1 MRKSLFLLFIFLT
14 MWSCKNEEDNVPGGN
29 ISLGITPDYVKL
41 SSANSQEAGVLQ
53 FYANE
58 SEVDVTWISLADCNL
73 DTTQTKVILKDGKG
87 ILPIRWFSKQANGAY
102 APELTAFKAWVMI
115 KGDNYLKNVSLVWSD
130 YIDASILS
138 RSVQTR
144 ADGAGAPKA
153 SLIQFG
159 PSEVIMDEMDGG
171 WTYARIQNIKTLNL
185 DYTQITTA
193 MNVDLRNAPTSIA
206 ESQELS
212 YPWLGTAPADGFT
225 ALVAASAP
233 NEGYASSFTLKYKD
247 GGIATG
253 GLTFV
258 NSTLPQGNIP
268 AMGGTYD
275 FNFTGEDYTGSV
287 QVNAFDI
294 SGNVLATG
302 SKTLTKTSKIVIP
315 TNVDEARTIIF
326 KYKIDG
332 SENWLELPNTTI
344 KVQNGQ
350 GTTPPTPGDVPSYT
364 PITPSGDIPDGGGI
378 YSTIFSNYEG
388 TVEFRAVRENG
399 KELAST
405 SVEVTAAVS
414 KQASLE
420 IPEAMSVSDNKVIFQ
435 YRINDGEWTTME
447 TRKQLFETFTSG
459 SIEGLP
465 GVIPKSGGTY
475 YYGSGGSLSARL
487 TIYVKDDTRTLYQNS
502 GAVGDK
508 IRVVIPAN
516 TTGKPRELFFW
527 YERSDQPGKLKLIQ
541 RGSQAGA

>member
-1 MRKSLFLLFIFLT
+1 MRKYLLFIFTLLAIC
-14 MWSCKNEEDNVPGGN
+14 SCGNEDEATNSPTLSGAKE
-29 ISLGITPDYVKL
+29 TTAFVKL
-41 SSANSQEAGVLQ
+41 ADGATDIAGVIKIV
-53 FYANE
+53 A
-58 SEVDVTWISLADCNL
+58 DVPEAELMWVTTPICNL
-73 DTTQTKVILKDGKG
+73 DTTQTTVALKNG
-87 ILPIRWFSKQANGAY
+87 IGELPVRWLNKQQNGGF
-102 APELTAFKAWVMI
+102 APEATAFKAWVRI
-115 KGDNYLKNVSLVWSD
+115 KTGDKLTDVPL
-130 YIDASILS
+130 ILS
-138 RSVQTR
+138 ERLDSTSLMQSVQTR
-144 ADGAGAPKA
+144 AGEMLPRVISFTFKPTEVNLQTATGGQCQLEVEGPGELTIDYSAIKDEHKIDKTHLPETVTETTDLNFLWIGGVAPTAAFNVVIRASDGQTWA
-153 SLIQFG
+153 SCILKYDPNG
-159 PSEVIMDEMDGG
+159 TGG
-171 WTYARIQNIKTLNL
+171 
-185 DYTQITTA
+185 D
-193 MNVDLRNAPTSIA
+193 VDLRYVSNTMPPTGN
-206 ESQELS
+206 L
-212 YPWLGTAPADGFT
+212 PAT
-225 ALVAASAP
+225 S
-233 NEGYASSFTLKYKD
+233 NIY
-247 GGIATG
+247 
-253 GLTFV
+253 TF
-258 NSTLPQGNIP
+258 NFE
-268 AMGGTYD
+268 GTYAGTIQLRTLSD
-275 FNFTGEDYTGSV
+275 EKVIYTAKAYPYPANQPRVRIPENNGAERPIKFEYRTGTGAWTPLTE
-287 QVNAFDI
+287 VNRI
-294 SGNVLATG
+294 Q
-302 SKTLTKTSKIVIP
+302 
-315 TNVDEARTIIF
+315 
-326 KYKIDG
+326 DG
-332 SENWLELPNTTI
+332 T
-344 KVQNGQ
+344 
-350 GTTPPTPGDVPSYT
+350 GTTPPVPGDVPSYT
-364 PITPSGDIPDGGGI
+364 PITPKGDIPDGGGV